1 MFQKISFQN
10 YKAFEKGEIKIKPI
24 TILLGANSVGK
35 SSIINLLLML
45 QQTANSTNYK
55 SALRLHGENVSMGE
69 CENIFRNKQTNKN
82 IVIEFEF
89 KSKALKNLLK
99 KELLTDFID
108 QMSQP
113 IQFFSRFS
121 DDEIKKTINIELNQF
136 INKRREV
143 DERLYHSKTVFL
155 NLISTIEALNDNI
168 VKNRKQSDVIRY
180 YLKRN
185 EATNLNDKKILE
197 IIYDFLIEVRK
208 IKDETFNLSF
218 ELCNVKSSKE
228 DVLKMSRVT
237 LMNEEQ
243 RILSF
248 DFSLNKNNTAYDDI
262 DVISDFVKETEML
275 DGKIKLELL
284 KLIKFDSTIFSWV
297 PYSSKNRDF
306 FYFNDDDDYS
316 AVTNIIIRIIEQSM
330 ISVKEQFAKELVNH
344 VSPLRAHPKR
354 YYFLDKANIN
364 TVLDTLDGNS
374 LTEILKENVVIKD
387 KVNAWLKTFG
397 LHVDVSTLQDVIH
410 KLKIQQYTLDLD
422 ITDVGFGISQ
432 ILPVIVQG
440 FLSFEN
446 SLTMIEQ
453 PEIHLHP
460 KMQADLADLF
470 IDVVMGSTLQLNLS
484 RNKQLMPLRK
494 YLLIETHSEYLLR
507 RLRRRISEGKISA
520 QDVAI
525 YFIAPPNN
533 NENSSA
539 EIQEKE
545 VFDNGFFEYPKDFM
559 DENLEQDMISF
570 IHQQLNK

>member
-1 MFQKISFQN
+1 
-10 YKAFEKGEIKIKPI
+10 
-24 TILLGANSVGK
+24 
-35 SSIINLLLML
+35 
-45 QQTANSTNYK
+45 
-55 SALRLHGENVSMGE
+55 
-69 CENIFRNKQTNKN
+69 
-82 IVIEFEF
+82 
-89 KSKALKNLLK
+89 
-99 KELLTDFID
+99 
-108 QMSQP
+108 
-113 IQFFSRFS
+113 
-121 DDEIKKTINIELNQF
+121 
-136 INKRREV
+136 
-143 DERLYHSKTVFL
+143 
-155 NLISTIEALNDNI
+155 
-168 VKNRKQSDVIRY
+168 
-180 YLKRN
+180 
-185 EATNLNDKKILE
+185 
-197 IIYDFLIEVRK
+197 
-208 IKDETFNLSF
+208 
-218 ELCNVKSSKE
+218 
-228 DVLKMSRVT
+228 
-237 LMNEEQ
+237 MNEEQ

-248 DFSLNKNNTAYDDI
+248 DFSLNKNNTAYENV
-262 DVISDFVKETEML
+262 DVISDFVKESEML
-275 DGKIKLELL
+275 DGKTKLELL

-297 PYSSKNRDF
+297 PYSGRNRDF
-306 FYFNDDDDYS
+306 FYFNDDDDDCS

-374 LTEILKENVVIKD
+374 LTEILKENAVIKE

-410 KLKIQQYTLDLD
+410 KLKIQQYALDLD

-484 RNKQLMPLRK
+484 RNKQLMPLKK
-494 YLLIETHSEYLLR
+494 YLIIETHSEYLLR

-525 YFIAPPNN
+525 YFIAPPND

-570 IHQQLNK
+570 IHQQLNKK